1 MDAHT
6 TATYVTRLWQQH
18 IVISV
23 SKSLSPSENEVWC
36 WFLSLQLYFFN
47 VYRKESK
54 EISRAARKRGV
65 QRRGFQV
72 GKPASHRS
80 VCTHHNQRSACEFR
94 LWVQICPA
102 ACVLCDFGQVTE
114 PLWSQFPHLENGQCQ
129 QYLALQPVM
138 KIKYCLV
145 QAAALKVQST
155 EQNYPSPHRQIPPS
169 HAAVLLLLV

>member
-1 MDAHT
+1 MGEEKQMDAHT

-65 QRRGFQV
+65 
-72 GKPASHRS
+72 
-80 VCTHHNQRSACEFR
+80 
-94 LWVQICPA
+94 
-102 ACVLCDFGQVTE
+102 
-114 PLWSQFPHLENGQCQ
+114 
-129 QYLALQPVM
+129 
-138 KIKYCLV
+138 
-145 QAAALKVQST
+145 
-155 EQNYPSPHRQIPPS
+155 
-169 HAAVLLLLV
+169 